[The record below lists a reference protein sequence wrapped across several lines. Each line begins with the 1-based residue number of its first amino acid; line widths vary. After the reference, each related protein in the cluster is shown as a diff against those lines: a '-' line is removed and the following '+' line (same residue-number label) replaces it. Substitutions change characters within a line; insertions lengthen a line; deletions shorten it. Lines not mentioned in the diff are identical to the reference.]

1 MLEVVAHKLH
11 SSSPRSS
18 KGQRERQ
25 TNRERERGKER
36 VGRSKKEKKEKRKK
50 DMDISGPELFYFF
63 SNIALYQRTYERSI
77 NRLKQSTK
85 QAISNRCLC
94 CAVTARHEAGA
105 KRREKGKGW
114 NLPLQL
120 SPEPN
125 TCSAL
130 SRPP

>member
-36 VGRSKKEKKEKRKK
+36 VGRSKKEKRKK